1 MEELRELQE
10 DSQEIERLALESR
23 EVQELQLERE
33 MALAANRS
41 LAEQNLKFQAPLET
55 GRSDLSKK
63 YQELQE
69 LAGRC
74 REQKEKLEKFSA
86 ALQPQTLLDLLQ
98 VESQKIEE
106 ESEKMAERFLEGE
119 VPLETFLEQFSGM
132 RKLSHLRRVRVEK
145 LQEIVRKTEGS
156 QERARDSQ
164 PPLPPPR
171 PPPPPPRRR
180 RRADAAD
187 RGAAVARSGL
197 PSPRRPHGRQRGQQ
211 QPRVARKACPKR

>member
-1 MEELRELQE
+1 
-10 DSQEIERLALESR
+10 
-23 EVQELQLERE
+23 

-74 REQKEKLEKFSA
+74 REQKEKLGEHWHLRPGRILLPGKLISLFFPAAVEIEDIISLRFPSFHQQFPSPFLWVLCWFFPVFCFVIVIFPWFFFPPLFFTEKFSA

-106 ESEKMAERFLEGE
+106 ESEVNLGLKSIGNSSDSFSEDLQFNPVPNVMDYLWSLLGFL
-119 VPLETFLEQFSGM
+119 
-132 RKLSHLRRVRVEK
+132 
-145 LQEIVRKTEGS
+145 
-156 QERARDSQ
+156 
-164 PPLPPPR
+164 
-171 PPPPPPRRR
+171 
-180 RRADAAD
+180 
-187 RGAAVARSGL
+187 
-197 PSPRRPHGRQRGQQ
+197 
-211 QPRVARKACPKR
+211 